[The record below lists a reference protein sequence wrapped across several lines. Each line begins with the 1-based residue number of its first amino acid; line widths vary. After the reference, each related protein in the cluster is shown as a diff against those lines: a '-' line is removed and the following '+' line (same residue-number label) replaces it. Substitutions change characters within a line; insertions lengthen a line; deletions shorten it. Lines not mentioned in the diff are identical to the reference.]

1 MTNLGL
7 NISKSQWNILLNY
20 LRHPDCI
27 LNKAQ
32 YDVFIAIKG
41 YTKNGTSIC
50 FIKHSKMA
58 ESLMYDPIRLT
69 KIIGKLKKMNLIK
82 VIENSNF
89 NRHIMI
95 HENIMDIVPDKFY
108 KQNKKEIDEMENL
121 DESIFSDKPIEQ
133 KQTKDIGSIIK
144 PTQRVLEPEM
154 EAFEKIRKAYY
165 QPRISNKKKEYKL
178 YLELSKEERLLAF
191 INLEQYLELNK
202 DNHDFISS
210 LANYLESKKFSNEN
224 IEFLKK
230 IKNKPKKDKNTSETK
245 LTSDQWKTKYL
256 D

>member
-1 MTNLGL
+1 MKKEVSYNPKDPAYLDVNT
-7 NISKSQWNILLNY
+7 NIL
-20 LRHPDCI
+20 
-27 LNKAQ
+27 
-32 YDVFIAIKG
+32 
-41 YTKNGTSIC
+41 
-50 FIKHSKMA
+50 
-58 ESLMYDPIRLT
+58 RLT
-69 KIIGKLKKMNLIK
+69 KSADCSLFIALVLFRSNNKRKYCSATNKWISDYLSISEMSVKRMLNKLKDLDLIQSELGTYMGK
-82 VIENSNF
+82 IERKITLTEKCKSLLK
-89 NRHIMI
+89 ITK
-95 HENIMDIVPDKFY
+95 EN
-108 KQNKKEIDEMENL
+108 MENL
-121 DESIFSDKPIEQ
+121 DDSIFSDKPIEQ